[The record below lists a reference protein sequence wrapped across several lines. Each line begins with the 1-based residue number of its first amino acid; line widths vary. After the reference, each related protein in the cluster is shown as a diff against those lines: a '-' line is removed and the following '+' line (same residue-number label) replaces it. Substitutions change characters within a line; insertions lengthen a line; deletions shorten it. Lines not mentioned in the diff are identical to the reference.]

1 MYNAVCAYI
10 SEMWVFFF
18 KNLRARR
25 VTSYVKGVML
35 RAGSFKRRFLR
46 ERDEGQRGIFDITK
60 KEGGVLFDFD
70 F

>member
-1 MYNAVCAYI
+1 MYTAVCAYI

-46 ERDEGQRGIFDITK
+46 ERDEGQREVFSTSRK
-60 KEGGVLFDFD
+60 KRGVLFDFY

>member
-1 MYNAVCAYI
+1 MYLRCGCFFLKTCARAV
-10 SEMWVFFF
+10 S
-18 KNLRARR
+18 RR
-25 VTSYVKGVML
+25 VKGVML